1 MHERAMAEDKP
12 IAERGGVPAEYM
24 NGVANQPAV
33 EDAAD
38 IAAAIDS
45 ICQLRWDLVTKD
57 ELLQVAHAYYYFSVQ
72 FRENLEVAC
81 RLHPDDDKLKQLR
94 REECDTDNL
103 SPWPVLSLPGE
114 RLDHDEFVKRL
125 IYLYLN
131 DRAEAVDRLG
141 TAYLAAVR
149 NMDAATRAKSIA
161 SYEDGG
167 LSRVFQAMLKAP
179 CWQGAGQQA
188 FRFFLEQHIRFDLDT
203 GGHGSLARHIV
214 PDASILPLWWAFED
228 LLVAAVPALS
238 VPSAE

>member
-1 MHERAMAEDKP
+1 MHEQAMAEDRQTP
-12 IAERGGVPAEYM
+12 ERGAAPVEYLHSLDSRA
-24 NGVANQPAV
+24 GS

-45 ICQLRWDLVTKD
+45 ICQLRWDLVTRD

-81 RLHPDDDKLKQLR
+81 RLHPGDAKLQQLH
-94 REECDTDNL
+94 REECNTDNL

-125 IYLYLN
+125 IYFYLN
-131 DRAEAVDRLG
+131 DRSELVDRLG
-141 TAYLAAVR
+141 AAYLAAVR
-149 NMDAATRAKSIA
+149 NMDAETRAKSIA

-167 LSRVFQAMLKAP
+167 LSRVFQAMLRAP

-188 FRFFLEQHIRFDLDT
+188 FRFFLEQHIRFDLDAD
-203 GGHGSLARHIV
+203 GHGSLARHIV
-214 PDASILPLWWAFED
+214 PDASVLPLWWAFED